1 MFPRLQ
7 DAVWRRGLRQVCRKI
22 RRLESNC
29 ALAIVDDVVHARRM
43 SFGKLELVR
52 SRSRR
57 STALQT
63 GAKAR
68 QRQQVAAVCFRIL
81 STGVEFLLVRTRRG
95 RWTFPKGGAQAGL
108 THAQSAAL
116 EAFEE
121 AGVHGRIEEVAF
133 VSYVLRKFKA
143 VDEGREAEAFIHAH
157 LCEVL
162 ELGRPEEDNR
172 NPTWFSAS
180 KAKRRLREGRTQ
192 ENGAQLARVVDRAV
206 ARIRRLPARSILVN
220 DPLLTVKF
228 EASEIDVRR
237 LNLQGAAIRSLGSDG
252 HELLRG
258 SDFSSK
264 QLRGKILQL
273 GPSPQKR

>member
-1 MFPRLQ
+1 MR
-7 DAVWRRGLRQVCRKI
+7 
-22 RRLESNC
+22 
-29 ALAIVDDVVHARRM
+29 
-43 SFGKLELVR
+43 FGKLELVR
-52 SRSRR
+52 PRSRR
-57 STALQT
+57 GLPTLQL
-63 GAKAR
+63 GVKAR

-133 VSYVLRKFKA
+133 VSYALRKFKTA
-143 VDEGREAEAFIHAH
+143 EEIREAEAFVHAH

-162 ELGRPEEDNR
+162 ELVMPQEDNR
-172 NPTWFSAS
+172 NPTWFSAL

-192 ENGAQLARVVDRAV
+192 ENGAELSRVVDRAV
-206 ARIRRLPARSILVN
+206 ARIRRSPGRSTLLN
-220 DPLLTVKF
+220 DPLLTVRF
-228 EASEIDVRR
+228 EASEIDLRR
-237 LNLQGAAIRSLGSDG
+237 LNAQSSTIRSLGPDR
-252 HELLRG
+252 HNLLRG
-258 SDFSSK
+258 STNFTSK

>member
-1 MFPRLQ
+1 MLSGDVACGKYVERF
-7 DAVWRRGLRQVCRKI
+7 A
-22 RRLESNC
+22 RLESNC
-29 ALAIVDDVVHARRM
+29 ALAIVDDVVHPRRM

-52 SRSRR
+52 PWSRR
-57 STALQT
+57 SSRTLQT

-133 VSYVLRKFKA
+133 VSYVLRKFKD
-143 VDEGREAEAFIHAH
+143 VDEGREAESFIHAH

-162 ELGRPEEDNR
+162 ELGMPQEDNR

-192 ENGAQLARVVDRAV
+192 ENGSELARVVDRAV
-206 ARIRRLPARSILVN
+206 ARIRRLPARTSLAN

-228 EASEIDVRR
+228 EASEIDLRQ
-237 LNLQGAAIRSLGSDG
+237 LNAQASTIRSVGLDGRKLLQGSADVT
-252 HELLRG
+252 
-258 SDFSSK
+258 SK
-264 QLRGKILQL
+264 QFRGKILQL

>member
-1 MFPRLQ
+1 MLFADLACGKYVERF
-7 DAVWRRGLRQVCRKI
+7 VW
-22 RRLESNC
+22 LESNC
-29 ALAIVDDVVHARRM
+29 ALAIVDDVVHPRRM

-52 SRSRR
+52 PRSRR
-57 STALQT
+57 TSPTLQPD
-63 GAKAR
+63 ARAR

-133 VSYVLRKFKA
+133 VNYALRKFKE
-143 VDEGREAEAFIHAH
+143 VDEGPAAAAFIHAH

-162 ELGRPEEDNR
+162 ELGMPQEDNR
-172 NPTWFSAS
+172 NPTWFSAP
-180 KAKRRLREGRTQ
+180 KAKRRLKEGRTQ
-192 ENGAQLARVVDRAV
+192 ENGAELARVVDRAV
-206 ARIRRLPARSILVN
+206 ARIRRLPARSTLVN

-237 LNLQGAAIRSLGSDG
+237 FTAQASTIRSLGRDG
-252 HELLRG
+252 RNLLRG
-258 SDFSSK
+258 STDFTSK
-264 QLRGKILQL
+264 QFRGKILQL
-273 GPSPQKR
+273 GPCSQKR

>member
-1 MFPRLQ
+1 MLSADLACGKYVERF
-7 DAVWRRGLRQVCRKI
+7 AA
-22 RRLESNC
+22 LESNC
-29 ALAIVDDVVHARRM
+29 ALAIVDDVVHPRRM

-52 SRSRR
+52 PRSRR
-57 STALQT
+57 GLPTLQP
-63 GAKAR
+63 GVKAR
-68 QRQQVAAVCFRIL
+68 RRQQVAAVCFRIL

-95 RWTFPKGGAQAGL
+95 RWTFPKGGAQGGL

-133 VSYVLRKFKA
+133 VSYALRKFKE
-143 VDEGREAEAFIHAH
+143 VDEGREVEAFIHAH

-162 ELGRPEEDNR
+162 ELAMPQEDNR
-172 NPTWFSAS
+172 NPTWFSAL

-192 ENGAQLARVVDRAV
+192 QNGAELARVVDRAV
-206 ARIRRLPARSILVN
+206 ARIRRLPARSTLVN

-228 EASEIDVRR
+228 EACEIDVRR
-237 LNLQGAAIRSLGSDG
+237 LNTQASSIRSLGRDG
-252 HELLRG
+252 HNLLRG
-258 SDFSSK
+258 SADSKSK
-264 QLRGKILQL
+264 QFRGKILQL